1 MAPRDAV
8 GALEAWIGRFSAEAA
23 KLFLDPYAIE
33 YDDRDSA
40 GELRF
45 NAIGM
50 VRAIRDLH
58 NERRGLEPEWA
69 N

>member
-23 KLFLDPYAIE
+23 KLFLEPHAIE

-50 VRAIRDLH
+50 V
-58 NERRGLEPEWA
+58 EGYSWPTQ
-69 N
+69 